1 MKKLL
6 MLLGFILPLTAVLAD
21 VHTWVGGSHSGGG
34 WNNPLNWKNASG
46 ANECPAPGDEAHFN
60 VYTDSVTAND
70 DDAAIACSLK
80 KITLSNWSYAL
91 NRGVELV
98 FDFSTNC
105 TALCSISGSGRF
117 RKRGNSV
124 LTLTSSDASGLSPTY
139 GFYSIYSLNAGGI
152 VVESGSL
159 VMPQD
164 DAVKYYVSILKVA
177 SGAGFILPAGTEMQI
192 YKLTGAG
199 DVVLGENAQANFLL
213 QFGNASFQNVCDFSG
228 RILNRSKVSLNV
240 NSYSPLFLRGGES
253 NFSSLT
259 MLKYVGSAEGQRGM
273 VWTDKVGA
281 AGEVSPLGLDD
292 TVSLAWCGGFGYLGA
307 GETATR
313 NFNYDFRTTSNT
325 EPGPVVFD
333 GGHHGGLR
341 LEGAISWSTA
351 GSATCMGVVTLQG
364 SNSVPC
370 TIAGDFKVG
379 MGKVGDRQ
387 VTVAV
392 VKKGSGVWRFAE
404 TGSVRSQC
412 GVYEIEEGTLQFES
426 IAEAG
431 ENCSLG
437 LATTLQS
444 AYVGEFDASKDENYA
459 FKLGKS
465 TSTNAVL
472 EFCGRESN
480 VCSTRPIELGG
491 DGTLRANGVGPA
503 SLEFAGVSAS
513 AGGVKTLTLDG
524 TNTADNILRETG
536 DGKGAFSLAKTGSG
550 NWTLEGDHTFSG
562 NVTVKEG
569 TLTVRDQVPC
579 TWFRLTLK
587 EKESTDV
594 IMWMG
599 GIALYDAEGRRVA
612 TTMIFDEGELFADN
626 YHYALDYKTLQPGH
640 VCWSQFSS
648 TPENDNYVSQAT
660 ENPALAFKLG
670 GAAGRVIYRS
680 GTSFKYFN
688 ENYVGAQMVFR
699 LPEGCATP
707 VRYDISSYSST
718 LASNPKAWSIEGSAD
733 GKNWKLLHSIS
744 TQVPDAAGKW
754 YSDGTPVSERSGDAV
769 NAGFK
774 LDYGEASDILN
785 NVSAYS
791 VAASATLRT
800 EGAVSPAISKLKI
813 DAADGIGNISGFTF
827 ADVVE
832 ADVVGIPKKCL
843 EMSLPFDFSSC
854 NGFSEAEWKFTA
866 DGKADTHIMKVT
878 DGKLK
883 IYRRTGTKIVVR

>member
-6 MLLGFILPLTAVLAD
+6 MLLGLILPLTAVLAD

-34 WNNPLNWKNASG
+34 WNNPMNWKNASG
-46 ANECPAPGDEAHFN
+46 ANECPAPGDEAYFN

-80 KITLSNWSYAL
+80 HIVLSNWSYAL
-91 NRGVELV
+91 NRGVELI

-105 TALCSISGSGRF
+105 TAGCAINGNGTF
-117 RKRGNSV
+117 RKRGDGE
-124 LTLTSSDASGLSPTY
+124 LTLTYADSAGYGAAY
-139 GFYSIYSLNAGGI
+139 GFYPIYSLNGGSCS
-152 VVESGSL
+152 VEGGSL
-159 VMPQD
+159 VMPQST
-164 DAVKYYVSILKVA
+164 AVPYYIAFLEVA
-177 SGAGFILPAGTEMQI
+177 AGAEFVLPGGSGMQI
-192 YKLTGAG
+192 YKLTGGG
-199 DVVLGENAQANFLL
+199 DVVLGENASNNFLL
-213 QFGNASFQNVCDFSG
+213 QFGNASSRSVCDFSG
-228 RILNRSKVSLNV
+228 RILNRSSGQLNV
-240 NSYSPLFLRGGES
+240 NSYSPLYLRGGKS
-253 NFSSLT
+253 DFTSLT
-259 MLKYVGSAEGQRGM
+259 MLKYDGSASDQRGM
-273 VWTDKVGA
+273 VWTDKVGSPA
-281 AGEVSPLGLDD
+281 EVSPLGLDD
-292 TVSLAWCGGFGYLGA
+292 TVSLAWCGGFGYLGS

-313 NFNYDFRTTSNT
+313 NFNYDFRTAPNT

-379 MGKVGDRQ
+379 MSKVGDRQ

-404 TGSVRSQC
+404 TGAVRSQC

-431 ENCSLG
+431 KDCSLG

-444 AYVGEFDASKDENYA
+444 AYVGEFDADKDENYA

-480 VCSTRPIELGG
+480 VCSTRPIELDG
-491 DGTLRANGVGPA
+491 DGTLRSNGVGPA
-503 SLEFAGVSAS
+503 SLEFVGVSAS

-536 DGKGAFSLAKTGSG
+536 DGKGVFSLAKTGSG

-562 NVTVKEG
+562 EVTVKEG

-587 EKESTDV
+587 EKESADV

-612 TTMIFDEGELFADN
+612 TSMIFDEGELFADN

-640 VCWSQFSS
+640 VCWSQFSG

-680 GTSFKYFN
+680 GTSFKYFT
-688 ENYVGAQMVFR
+688 EGSAGAQMVFR

-754 YSDGTPVSERSGDAV
+754 YSDGTPVSERLGDAV
-769 NAGFK
+769 NAGFE

-791 VAASATLRT
+791 VAAGATLRT
-800 EGAVSPAISKLKI
+800 EGAVSPVISRLKI

-832 ADVVGIPKKCL
+832 VDVVGIPKKCL
-843 EMSLPFDFSSC
+843 EMSLPFDFGSC
-854 NGFSEAEWKFTA
+854 SGFSEAEWKFTA
-866 DGKADTHIMKVT
+866 DGRADTHIMKVVG
-878 DGKLK
+878 GKLK
-883 IYRRTGTKIVVR
+883 IYRRAGTKIVVR